1 MCPFTWSS
9 RTGTTNSNTNHNN
22 DCYDGSRGC
31 GRSRGETEKRHK
43 EISGGDKNISYLYGG
58 WGVMDLP
65 MYISVKT
72 H

>member
-1 MCPFTWSS
+1 MLRVGLMFSVL
-9 RTGTTNSNTNHNN
+9 
-22 DCYDGSRGC
+22 
-31 GRSRGETEKRHK
+31 TEKTKQHK

-65 MYISVKT
+65 MYISVIT